1 MDTSEY
7 THVDTHQGWNLR
19 RYDVVADDDDDDDA
33 GDDND
38 DDDDASAPDGD
49 KWGAGCGVV
58 HPCLWLSLALS
69 FLVIII
75 VIIC

>member
-1 MDTSEY
+1 MDTYGHPCGHPLGMESRLY
-7 THVDTHQGWNLR
+7 DAVDG
-19 RYDVVADDDDDDDA
+19 DDDD
-33 GDDND
+33 GDDN